1 MDTNNGKN
9 APAKPRIREA
19 IVVEGRYD
27 KNTLAQVVDA
37 VIIETRGFG
46 VFTDDELLAL
56 LRRLADTCGVIVLT
70 DSDGAG
76 FQIRNRVKS
85 ALGGAVKHAYIPE
98 IEGKERRKRI
108 GSRAGTLG
116 VEGMRPETLLRALR
130 DAGATFENSESS
142 PPNAAATS
150 ATVESSPPDG
160 AATLS
165 SAETPP
171 SDSDA
176 SVAATPHSNS
186 AAPLATAESSPSDGN
201 TSEVPPQRSTAAP
214 LASAPPRP
222 RTEQLT
228 KYDLYA
234 LGLSGTPE
242 ASQRRA
248 ALLQRL
254 QLPHLLSANALLDV
268 LNALYARDEL
278 LSILSSL

>member
-1 MDTNNGKN
+1 MDTNNDKN
-9 APAKPRIREA
+9 APVKPRIREA

-130 DAGATFENSESS
+130 DAGATFED
-142 PPNAAATS
+142 AAAPLTNAETS
-150 ATVESSPPDG
+150 SYDG
-160 AATLS
+160 DTSEAATL
-165 SAETPP
+165 
-171 SDSDA
+171 
-176 SVAATPHSNS
+176 HSNS
-186 AAPLATAESSPSDGN
+186 AAT
-201 TSEVPPQRSTAAP
+201 
-214 LASAPPRP
+214 LASAPQRP
-222 RTEQLT
+222 RAEPLT

-268 LNALYARDEL
+268 LNALYAREEL